1 MHDRLQKTTNM
12 PRCTQK
18 VDGLRFGV
26 SVLALS
32 FSLGISS
39 IASAQTN
46 LIVDLADPNVSVD
59 LSVLNDGGLS
69 PQMGAPM
76 TGAPAAMGYG
86 DATYQEPG
94 KDTPISTLYIKP
106 SNGFKLP
113 PQTKPI
119 ETTFAA
125 APQPSKPNEAMAEDV
140 VVAPVEVTPVEV
152 AVAPTTP
159 PPLAMPKPVAAP
171 VTAPPAPAPVTTA
184 VVEPAA
190 PAPIAP
196 EAIAVQTPPAPV
208 AKEPAEDVAAL
219 MPSTQVAPTPAPAP
233 ASQPMALNSE
243 VQAEPA
249 SEPAAEGHDVAAAPT
264 PPPPVAEQAIPTAP
278 MPPKAG
284 EVVIPLP
291 PRDDAPAE
299 VASLPPATGP
309 LSDGDSLR
317 IVFDAE
323 TSKLP
328 QTARESLLNMA
339 TEMRTQDN
347 LRLQLLAYAGN
358 ADSSSS
364 AARRLSL
371 SRALAVRSFLIEN
384 GVRSTRIDV
393 RALGNKS
400 TDAIT
405 ERVDITVVER

>member
-119 ETTFAA
+119 ESTFAA
-125 APQPSKPNEAMAEDV
+125 APQPSKPDEAMAEDV
-140 VVAPVEVTPVEV
+140 AVAPVEVTPVEV
-152 AVAPTTP
+152 AVAPP
-159 PPLAMPKPVAAP
+159 PPAIMPEPVAAP
-171 VTAPPAPAPVTTA
+171 VIAPPAPAPVTTA

-190 PAPIAP
+190 PAQIAP

-219 MPSTQVAPTPAPAP
+219 MPPMQVAPTSAPAPAL
-233 ASQPMALNSE
+233 ASQPMALNSD
-243 VQAEPA
+243 VQADPA
-249 SEPAAEGHDVAAAPT
+249 SEPVAEGHDIAAAST
-264 PPPPVAEQAIPTAP
+264 PPPPEVEQAIPAAP

-299 VASLPPATGP
+299 VASLPPAAGP

-339 TEMRTQDN
+339 TEMRAQDN

-358 ADSSSS
+358 ANSSSS